1 MKKEVII
8 QFAKQQGYDNVL
20 YIGKWRGY
28 DVYEPTFE
36 GSGPHFVGPPLVILV
51 RGRSIRMSTVEESYE
66 QINS

>member
-20 YIGKWRGY
+20 YVGKWRGY

-36 GSGPHFVGPPLVILV
+36 GSETCFVGPPLVILV

>member
-1 MKKEVII
+1 MKRDKIKAY
-8 QFAKQQGYDNVL
+8 AKKMGYDDAL

-51 RGRSIRMSTVEESYE
+51 RGRSIRMSTVEEAYK
-66 QINS
+66 QLNS

>member
-1 MKKEVII
+1 MKKEDIT
-8 QFAKQQGYDNVL
+8 QFAKKQGYDNVL

-36 GSGPHFVGPPLVILV
+36 DSGPHFVGPPLVILV
-51 RGRSIRMSTVEESYE
+51 RGRSIRMSTVKEAYK